1 MTRREIGMKEVEMRA
16 LVGALE
22 RSEALLE
29 YRPDHSPRP
38 YSKVSVRLARHKGC
52 VCEVLGSH
60 PFISL

>member
-1 MTRREIGMKEVEMRA
+1 MRA